1 MTAMNRPFERVRIP
15 AQAIAFSD
23 SLDARLDAVVARE
36 RALDK
41 REFELVAQARE
52 AGLRQAF
59 EDARGEISEQAA
71 CFAVRTVELTR
82 VVMHSVLVAT
92 RAALQTI
99 LADESAVKVT
109 ESRVRKLIIDI
120 ADRNVKLYCSS
131 TDFNRMEEVLQ
142 SLRGE
147 DDIAIALNVDEA
159 LHANDLVIESEFGVI
174 HATIS

>member
-1 MTAMNRPFERVRIP
+1 M
-15 AQAIAFSD
+15 
-23 SLDARLDAVVARE
+23 
-36 RALDK
+36 
-41 REFELVAQARE
+41 
-52 AGLRQAF
+52 
-59 EDARGEISEQAA
+59 
-71 CFAVRTVELTR
+71 
-82 VVMHSVLVAT
+82 MHSVLVAT

-174 HATIS
+174 HATISAFVETTTRIIRSQLEEGFANLDASEAA